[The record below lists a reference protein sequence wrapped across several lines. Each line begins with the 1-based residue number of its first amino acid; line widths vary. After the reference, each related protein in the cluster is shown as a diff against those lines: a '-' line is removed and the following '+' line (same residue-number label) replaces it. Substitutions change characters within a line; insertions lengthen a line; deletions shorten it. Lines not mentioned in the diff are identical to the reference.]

1 MSRNASKCGQNM
13 TWHDKMLDNNAHNEY
28 VFNLLAQSYNKIYAL
43 TNTTV
48 SKNIHVYFII
58 HVKPHNRLCV

>member
-1 MSRNASKCGQNM
+1 
-13 TWHDKMLDNNAHNEY
+13 MLDNNAHNVY
-28 VFNLLAQSYNKIYAL
+28 VLNLFTQSYNKIYAL

-58 HVKPHNRLCV
+58 HVQPH

>member
-1 MSRNASKCGQNM
+1 
-13 TWHDKMLDNNAHNEY
+13 MLDNNAHNVY
-28 VFNLLAQSYNKIYAL
+28 VLNLLGQSYNKIYAL

-58 HVKPHNRLCV
+58 HVQPH

>member
-1 MSRNASKCGQNM
+1 
-13 TWHDKMLDNNAHNEY
+13 MLDNNAHNVY
-28 VFNLLAQSYNKIYAL
+28 VFNLFTQSYNKIYAL

-58 HVKPHNRLCV
+58 HVQPH